1 MKIYIRYNERNQ
13 DQLAW
18 AYRLGTIVLQYGLFE
33 LKMQHDLSCITGQ
46 LVVTETTDGEE
57 ITLTELSF
65 NGNEDYQYYQQ
76 GLSNLR
82 TAMGRADDKQLR
94 WIGAVVSIAWGLS
107 MIAKQ

>member
-65 NGNEDYQYYQQ
+65 NGNEDYQHYQQ
-76 GLSNLR
+76 GLSSLR
-82 TAMGRADDKQLR
+82 TAMGEADDKQLR

-107 MIAKQ
+107 MMPNQ